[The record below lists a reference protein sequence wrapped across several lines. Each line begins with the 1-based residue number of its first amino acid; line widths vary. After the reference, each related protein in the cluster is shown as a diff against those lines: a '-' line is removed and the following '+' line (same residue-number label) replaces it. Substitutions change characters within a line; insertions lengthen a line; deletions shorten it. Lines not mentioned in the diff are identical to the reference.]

1 LPVSEQFRRLA
12 LAKGAKERKIHAFLK
27 EYPFALI
34 RLVNLSWNFYCLVSE
49 FRLGNDFRADFLVL
63 SADSGQW
70 HAHFIEL
77 EGPQDNPY
85 RKDRTP
91 SPKLNWAF
99 KQTDDWREFTDQ
111 QKPALQREF
120 AKHLRPFKAAA
131 QNALMG
137 KGTTAD
143 IEIEHPS
150 VYLGFDYHL
159 VIGNSS
165 TFTEEERATHKRYSS
180 WRMVMSYDRIYES
193 MVEIESWHDDLASQK
208 RILSTRGRKLRK

>member
-1 LPVSEQFRRLA
+1 MA
-12 LAKGAKERKIHAFLK
+12 LAKGATERKIHAFLK
-27 EYPFALI
+27 EYPLALI
-34 RLVNLSWNFYCLVSE
+34 RLVNLSWNFYYLISE

-70 HAHFIEL
+70 HAHFVEL
-77 EGPQDNPY
+77 EGPRDNPY

-91 SPKLNWAF
+91 SRKLNWAF

-120 AKHLRPFKAAA
+120 AKYLRPLKAAA

-150 VYLGFDYHL
+150 VFLDFDYHL
-159 VIGNSS
+159 IIGNSS
-165 TFTEEERATHKRYSS
+165 TFTEDERAAHKRFSS
-180 WRMVMSYDRIYES
+180 WRQVMSYDRVYES
-193 MVEIESWHDDLASQK
+193 MKEIESWQENLAEQK
-208 RILSTRGRKLRK
+208 KTLSSRGRKPRN